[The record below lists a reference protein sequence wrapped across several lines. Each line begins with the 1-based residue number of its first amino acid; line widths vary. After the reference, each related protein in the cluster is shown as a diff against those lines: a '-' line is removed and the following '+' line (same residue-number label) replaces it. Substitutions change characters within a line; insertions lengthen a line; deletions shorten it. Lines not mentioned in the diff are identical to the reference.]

1 MPNPYLRNS
10 YTSQLIAGLSG
21 SYLYTNQQKNANRG
35 SIALRFNFE
44 TNGNL
49 FNGLYRL
56 FDIPPKGYDEF
67 TQRSYYKLLSIRYA
81 QYFRTDLSFVKN
93 FWLGQKSALVYR
105 FFGGFG
111 YAYGNSTSLP
121 FERLFYC
128 GGSNSMRG
136 WAARTLGPGI
146 DGRIASDYPSQL
158 GNMRLEMN
166 LEARFPVWGFLHG
179 AVFCDVGNIWF
190 AGQGTTP
197 ENQFQL
203 RNFYKR
209 VGLNTGIGARLDFNF
224 FIFRLDWGIQLHD
237 PNVNPGERWVIRNF
251 SLKHTALSFGVGYPF

>member
-1 MPNPYLRNS
+1 M
-10 YTSQLIAGLSG
+10 
-21 SYLYTNQQKNANRG
+21 
-35 SIALRFNFE
+35 
-44 TNGNL
+44 
-49 FNGLYRL
+49 
-56 FDIPPKGYDEF
+56 
-67 TQRSYYKLLSIRYA
+67 
-81 QYFRTDLSFVKN
+81 RT
-93 FWLGQKSALVYR
+93 A
-105 FFGGFG
+105 
-111 YAYGNSTSLP
+111 ALP

-209 VGLNTGIGARLDFNF
+209 VGVNTGIGARLDFNF

>member
-1 MPNPYLRNS
+1 MRTATLPHCRSN
-10 YTSQLIAGLSG
+10 GF
-21 SYLYTNQQKNANRG
+21 
-35 SIALRFNFE
+35 SIAAAA
-44 TNGNL
+44 T
-49 FNGLYRL
+49 
-56 FDIPPKGYDEF
+56 
-67 TQRSYYKLLSIRYA
+67 
-81 QYFRTDLSFVKN
+81 
-93 FWLGQKSALVYR
+93 
-105 FFGGFG
+105 
-111 YAYGNSTSLP
+111 
-121 FERLFYC
+121 
-128 GGSNSMRG
+128 
-136 WAARTLGPGI
+136 AARMGGPDARAGI

-237 PNVNPGERWVIRNF
+237 RTSIPENAGSSAI
-251 SLKHTALSFGVGYPF
+251 SA